1 MTTSESILKWLD
13 ENKEWFKVSV
23 ISKKAKIDKGNLSKF
38 IKVKS
43 IPEKHLIPI
52 MEVIMPFGFT
62 LDELVAENN
71 KPENKVKIET
81 ERNGNDAPP
90 MPKKEDFKDSLEF
103 AAAKND
109 WKLKYT

>member
-52 MEVIMPFGFT
+52 MEVIIPFGFT
-62 LDELVAENN
+62 LDELIAENN
-71 KPENKVKIET
+71 KPANKEKIEND
-81 ERNGNDAPP
+81 RNPKPP
-90 MPKKEDFKDSLEF
+90 KGEKSKKEMPEGLDKFQ
-103 AAAKND
+103 
-109 WKLKYT
+109 KLRWLRENS